1 MEVQQLRHLLAAVR
15 YGNLLKAAEEIH
27 ISQSGLSRSI
37 KSLETRLG
45 VPLLIRKSK
54 GVEPTVFGLSV
65 INRAK
70 VIINEVARAVEE
82 IKAIEAARI
91 GEVTIG
97 ITQNYSHYLIPDV
110 IADLARSKPEVRI
123 TVISGA
129 FGELVD
135 KLKIGDLDFAFGLLG
150 AIEENTDL
158 EVEEL
163 FESRSKVIAR
173 SSHPLAGKPNV
184 TVRDLAKAKWAML
197 NGDGFQRNFLNFF
210 YVRGQNI
217 PGQAIKTNSISF
229 LKRTLHTV
237 DVLTVLPQ
245 DTVRSEI
252 QSGEFVV
259 LNCETPADYAR
270 IGMMFRAESLVT
282 PQMKQLIDRIRRA
295 VDADRIAHLPA
306 SDPAPALIAQT

>member
-54 GVEPTVFGLSV
+54 GVEPTVFGLSL

-70 VIINEVARAVEE
+70 VIINEVARSIEE
-82 IKAIEAARI
+82 IKAIEAARV

-110 IADLARSKPEVRI
+110 IADLAKSRPEVRI

-129 FGELVD
+129 FGELVE

-150 AIEENTDL
+150 AIEENSDL
-158 EVEEL
+158 TVEEL
-163 FESRSKVIAR
+163 FESHSRVIAR
-173 SSHPLAGKPNV
+173 SDHPLAGKPSV
-184 TVRDLAKAKWAML
+184 SVRDLAKAKWAML

-217 PGQAIKTNSISF
+217 PSQAIKTNSISF
-229 LKRTLHTV
+229 LKRALQTV
-237 DVLTVLPQ
+237 DVLTVLPA
-245 DTVRSEI
+245 DTVHDEI
-252 QSGEFVV
+252 KSGELTV

-270 IGMMFRAESLVT
+270 VGMIFRAESLVT

-295 VDADRIAHLPA
+295 VEDDRIAHA
-306 SDPAPALIAQT
+306 APAPALLDA